1 MKKQGQKVLVERW
14 RKGTGVVP
22 PVNQAKTK
30 HGRKQHLFSF
40 FHLIASECGQE

>member
-22 PVNQAKTK
+22 PVKQAKHTTWK
-30 HGRKQHLFSF
+30 ETTFIFIS
-40 FHLIASECGQE
+40 ST